1 MAKVTFAFGDYLSL
15 LCKFSPLLRASL
27 VAKTVKI
34 LPTIQETWV
43 HSIPG
48 SRREWQRT
56 PVFLPGE
63 FHGQRSLAGYSPVG
77 GKESDITEQLTFH
90 FIFQLLELSSKTN
103 HYWVWLTKLKFV

>member
-43 HSIPG
+43 IQS
-48 SRREWQRT
+48 
-56 PVFLPGE
+56 L
-63 FHGQRSLAGYSPVG
+63 GQEDSL
-77 GKESDITEQLTFH
+77 GKEMATHSNIL
-90 FIFQLLELSSKTN
+90 
-103 HYWVWLTKLKFV
+103 V

>member
-43 HSIPG
+43 IQSLG
-48 SRREWQRT
+48 QEGNGNALQYSCLENSMGRGAWQAT
-56 PVFLPGE
+56 A
-63 FHGQRSLAGYSPVG
+63 Q
-77 GKESDITEQLTFH
+77 
-90 FIFQLLELSSKTN
+90 
-103 HYWVWLTKLKFV
+103 WVAKSQT